1 MPIASVNWADK
12 ILTVVKKEMLSEFRT
27 RYAFNAIIMFSL
39 VTLTVVSFS
48 LGINRP
54 GPEVMAALFWI
65 ILFFAAASGLA
76 QVFIREEEAR
86 TAGFL
91 RLYAPATAVLIG
103 KVVFN
108 LFLLVSMS
116 LLLVP
121 LFIILLDTVPQNV
134 MLFLGG
140 LLLGI
145 IGLAGS
151 TTIIA
156 AIVSRASI
164 KGALFAVLSF
174 PVLLPL
180 LVAAIEIT
188 LVSFTG
194 GNFASA
200 APPLQLLL
208 AYDVVMLT
216 LSIML
221 FDFVWQL

>member
-1 MPIASVNWADK
+1 MPTVSVSWAGK
-12 ILTVVKKEMLSEFRT
+12 ILTIFKKEMLSEFRT

-48 LGINRP
+48 LGISRP

-76 QVFIREEEAR
+76 QVFVKEEEAR

-103 KVVFN
+103 KIIFN
-108 LFLLVSMS
+108 LFLLICMTV
-116 LLLVP
+116 LLVP
-121 LFIILLDTVPQNV
+121 LYIILLDTVPQNFI
-134 MLFLGG
+134 LFLMG

-194 GNFASA
+194 GNFAAAGSA
-200 APPLQLLL
+200 LQLLL